1 MSCKIGFTRPVA
13 LIALSAALVVLPQMS
28 LAKAWGA
35 PVQSDDNN
43 KIAQDVKSKLGG
55 KQYQNVQVSIDAN
68 GIADLTGTVDLYQ
81 YKADADKKAHK
92 VKGVKAVRNDI
103 QVAGGPEISDQQL
116 LEKIQNKLATDRV
129 GYGTNAFNAIT
140 VSVQNG
146 EVTLGGH
153 AYGYPDKNSA
163 LAVVSN
169 MPGVKDVND
178 EIQVDPPSPMDDR
191 IRLQVARAVYG
202 FPSLNKYAINPAN
215 PIRISVQNGHVTLY
229 GVVDSKADKDTAN
242 IRANGVPGVFSVTN
256 DLQVAGQPPEQ
267 EKSKTQK

>member
-1 MSCKIGFTRPVA
+1 MLSKMGFKGPVTM
-13 LIALSAALVVLPQMS
+13 IVFAATLLLVPQVF
-28 LAKAWGA
+28 LVKAWGSPA
-35 PVQSDDNN
+35 QADD
-43 KIAQDVKSKLGG
+43 KLAQDVKSKLEG
-55 KQYQNVQVSIDAN
+55 KQFQDVQVRVDNN
-68 GIADLTGTVDLYQ
+68 GIADLTGTVELYQ

-103 QVAGGPEISDQQL
+103 EVASGKGMSDQELQQ
-116 LEKIQNKLATDRV
+116 KIQQKLATDRV

-140 VSVQNG
+140 VGVQNG

-178 EIQVDPPSPMDDR
+178 EIQVDPPSPMDDK

-202 FPSLNKYAINPAN
+202 FPSLNKYSIDPAN
-215 PIRISVQNGHVTLY
+215 PIRISVQNGHVELY
-229 GVVDSKADKDTAN
+229 GVVDSKADKDTAY
-242 IRANGVPGVFSVTN
+242 IRANGVPGVFEVKN
-256 DLQVAGQPPEQ
+256 YLQVAGQAPDQ
-267 EKSKTQK
+267 EKSEKK

>member
-1 MSCKIGFTRPVA
+1 MLSKIGFTRPA
-13 LIALSAALVVLPQMS
+13 TLIALSGALLVLPQ
-28 LAKAWGA
+28 LPVAKAWGSPA
-35 PVQSDDNN
+35 QSNDNN
-43 KIAQDVKSKLGG
+43 KVAQEVKGKLSG
-55 KQYQNVQVSIDAN
+55 KQYQNVQVSVDAN

-81 YKADADKKAHK
+81 YKADADKKAQK
-92 VKGVKAVRNDI
+92 VKDVKAVRNDI
-103 QVAGGPEISDQQL
+103 QVTGGEGVSDQELQQ
-116 LEKIQNKLATDRV
+116 KIAQKLATDRV

-178 EIQVDPPSPMDDR
+178 EIQVDPPSPMDDQ
-191 IRLQVARAVYG
+191 IRLQVARAIYG

-215 PIRISVQNGHVTLY
+215 PIRISVQNGHVGLY
-229 GVVDSKADKDTAN
+229 GVVDSKADKDTAYL
-242 IRANGVPGVFSVTN
+242 RANGVPGVFEVKN
-256 DLQVAGQPPEQ
+256 YLQVAGQVPEQ
-267 EKSKTQK
+267 EKSEKK